1 MAILYNAS
9 ERASEA
15 AAAALLRILAVSCVL
30 PDKMLWGFIFTT
42 QNCDVRV
49 VVPIALEIMPPRH
62 VRQCGHCTAAHP
74 PAFVQIVVVGR
85 EK

>member
-9 ERASEA
+9 ERASE

-42 QNCDVRV
+42 ENCDVRV
-49 VVPIALEIMPPRH
+49 VVPIALEIMPS
-62 VRQCGHCTAAHP
+62 TAALYKLLS
-74 PAFVQIVVVGR
+74 F
-85 EK
+85 EKRKVA